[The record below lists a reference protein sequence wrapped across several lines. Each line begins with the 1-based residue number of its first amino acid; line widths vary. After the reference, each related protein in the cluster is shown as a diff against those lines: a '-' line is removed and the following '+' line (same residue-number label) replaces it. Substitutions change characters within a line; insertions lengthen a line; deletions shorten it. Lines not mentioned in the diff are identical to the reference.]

1 MMTTTAKPPFRAS
14 RYTTGAV
21 VLHWAIA
28 LLVALQLASGFAMTD
43 LMGRSAAQFD
53 VYQLHKSFGITVL
66 LLTVARIVWRLFNPP
81 PPEPASVG
89 RWESFLANVVQFA
102 FYALLLLVPLAGWV
116 VISAATVQI
125 DTVLFFREWL
135 PFPHLP
141 WLSDL
146 DAPLRSLVEEA
157 SEETHG
163 ILAYSMLALIGLH
176 VAGALKHQFA
186 DGAFLSRMG
195 FSARGDGPRRAY
207 GLVPTVLVTAIV
219 AAVLIG
225 AGTIA
230 RHETPASA
238 ADTPEPAAAASP
250 ASPAASDAVAGASG
264 APASAVAWTID
275 PAASSLTYKVAYSGA
290 DIAGGFRRFDADIRF
305 SPDDLAGSSIDVT
318 IDTGSAFI
326 DSSEV
331 SLQNLAGPD
340 GFANRE
346 FGTAQFT
353 ADTIR
358 ADGEAYVADGTLTI
372 RGTALPQ
379 SLRFTV
385 AIDGAGATAAGT
397 MRVDRLGYDIGR
409 KSDASGKWL
418 GLEVTVDFALS
429 ATRRDT
435 AGAALPDAGAASE
448 PGEAPPW
455 QVLAEESRLGF
466 AFRFDGKDVTG
477 TLGPVTAQVHFA
489 EDNLGGSSIA
499 ATVALDGAVVTT
511 GGVSADQ
518 IKGAQGL
525 DAGAHP
531 TARFQSETIEYGAE
545 GGFVAR
551 GPLTVRGVTHEARL
565 PFTLEPRGD
574 GLVVARG
581 TLSLDRRA
589 YGFAQELGTGGPA
602 VGSSVEIDITLVA
615 RPPAGT
621 P

>member
-1 MMTTTAKPPFRAS
+1 MTTTAKPPFRAS

-28 LLVALQLASGFAMTD
+28 LFVALQLASGFAMTD
-43 LMGRSAAQFD
+43 LMGRSATQFD
-53 VYQLHKSFGITVL
+53 VYQLHKSLGITVL

-89 RWESFLANVVQFA
+89 RWESFLANAVQFA
-102 FYALLLLVPLAGWV
+102 FYALLLIVPLAGWV

-125 DTVLFFREWL
+125 DTVLFFQEWL

-141 WLSDL
+141 GLMGL
-146 DAPLRSLVEEA
+146 DAPTRALVEDV
-157 SEETHG
+157 SEEAHA

-195 FSARGDGPRRAY
+195 FSARGDGPRRSF
-207 GLVPTVLVTAIV
+207 GLVPTVFVTV
-219 AAVLIG
+219 LLAAGLIG

-230 RHETPASA
+230 RHETPAPT
-238 ADTPEPAAAASP
+238 ADTAERAATAPAAPAAAAAP
-250 ASPAASDAVAGASG
+250 ETAGA
-264 APASAVAWTID
+264 AAWTVD

-290 DIAGGFRRFDADIRF
+290 DIAGGFRSFGAGIVF

-318 IDTGSAFI
+318 IDTSSAFI

-346 FGTAQFT
+346 FGTARFA

-358 ADGEAYVADGTLTI
+358 QDGEAYVADGTLTI
-372 RGTALPQ
+372 RGTAVPQ

-385 AIDGAGATAAGT
+385 AIDGANATAAGT
-397 MRVDRLGYDIGR
+397 LRVDRLAYDIGR

-418 GLEVTVDFALS
+418 GLEVTVDVALT
-429 ATRRDT
+429 ATRQD
-435 AGAALPDAGAASE
+435 AAEAPAASAPVVSA

-455 QVLAEESRLGF
+455 QVLTEESRLGY
-466 AFRFDGKDVTG
+466 AFRFDGKEVTG

-499 ATVALDGAVVTT
+499 ASVALDDTAVTAGDLNAGQV
-511 GGVSADQ
+511 
-518 IKGAQGL
+518 KGAQGL
-525 DAGAHP
+525 DVSAHP
-531 TARFQSETIEYGAE
+531 TAQFQSEAIEAGTD

-551 GPLTVRGVTHEARL
+551 GPLTVRGTTHDAIL

-581 TLSLDRRA
+581 TLSLDRSA
-589 YGFAQELGTGGPA
+589 YGFAQGLNTGGQG
-602 VGSSVEIDITLVA
+602 VGPSVEVDIMVVA
-615 RPPAGT
+615 RPPADT